1 LHGSAFAR
9 TLFRQHSMSADN
21 DLSLSSAARRHPALT
36 AGAGTALL
44 IALLA
49 AAAGW
54 LLRDQEL
61 GTQLGLIAA
70 SSALIALAAG
80 GAWLVGGAKIRL
92 QDAFETRQRARQN
105 QPVATQA
112 PSLLSGQGQ
121 DVDLLIQGESR
132 RLATIATWAQAALA
146 LPLAALAGAAVV
158 VLHPL
163 PAGNNAGEFAVGVA
177 CIIFGFPLLVL
188 ERRLQAT
195 EPQRFREGRHLAR
208 LLRLGVWTL
217 VAGGAAAVCRAYDL
231 EAAAY
236 VQWAL
241 AGFIG
246 LVAIELALRA
256 IAAPFLP
263 IAKPSEATGLGD
275 ATLTALVLSRGGA
288 TGFGS
293 GLKER
298 FGIDLSQSWAVRFLR
313 RAALPLGAL
322 LLLIGWLLTALT
334 TLSPGE
340 RGVYE
345 RCGAPIAVLQPGLHA
360 HLPWPF
366 GRVLRVEYGQVHEMP
381 LGGTPDSVAEATPAP
396 DAETPASFDRL
407 WDRKHATD
415 ASYLVP
421 GAVASGGSGVGYQLL
436 NADVRVLWR
445 VGMNDQAAQSHAYR
459 VADPAE
465 LVRSQAL
472 RLLQR
477 GFATRPLTSFIGDDR
492 DTLSEHLRR
501 ELQQEL
507 DTLQAGLDV
516 TALVV
521 DAIHPPMDAV
531 PAYHGVQA
539 AEIGA
544 TTDIARAKGQAAG
557 TLNDAQRE
565 AVGRLAQGQANA
577 SVTVSDAR
585 AKTTRDT
592 ADLAAFA
599 LAPDAMRLER
609 WLQTLSRSLSK
620 ANLTIVDHRL
630 ALDGGPTID
639 LRKPGNE

>member
-1 LHGSAFAR
+1 
-9 TLFRQHSMSADN
+9 MSDDN
-21 DLSLSSAARRHPALT
+21 DLSLSSAARRQPALT
-36 AGAGTALL
+36 AGAGAALV
-44 IALLA
+44 ITLLA

-54 LLRDQEL
+54 LLRDREL
-61 GTQLGLIAA
+61 GTLLGLLAA
-70 SSALIALAAG
+70 SGALATLATTC
-80 GAWLVGGAKIRL
+80 AWLVGGARIRL
-92 QDAFETRQRARQN
+92 HEALETRQRARAN
-105 QPVATQA
+105 QPSSQA
-112 PSLLSGQGQ
+112 PTLLSGQGQ
-121 DVDLLIQGESR
+121 DVELLIQGEGR
-132 RLATIATWAQAALA
+132 RLAQLATWGQALIALPLTALA
-146 LPLAALAGAAVV
+146 LAALVL
-158 VLHPL
+158 LHPL
-163 PAGNNAGEFAVGVA
+163 PPGINDGEFALGVA

-188 ERRLQAT
+188 ERRLHSADT
-195 EPQRFREGRHLAR
+195 QRFREGRQLAR

-217 VAGGAAAVCRAYDL
+217 VAGGAAGVCRSLDI

-236 VQWAL
+236 IEWAL
-241 AGFIG
+241 AG
-246 LVAIELALRA
+246 LLALTACELAIRA
-256 IAAPFLP
+256 LAAPFLP
-263 IAKPSEATGLGD
+263 IARPSEAHGLGD
-275 ATLTALVLSRGGA
+275 STLTGLLLSRGGSA
-288 TGFGS
+288 GFGH

-298 FGIDLSQSWAVRFLR
+298 FGIDLAQSWAVRFLR

-322 LLLIGWLLTALT
+322 LLVIGWLLTALT

-345 RCGAPIAVLQPGLHA
+345 RCGAPLAVLQPGLHV

-381 LGGTPDSVAEATPAP
+381 LGGTTDASGNLEIPVVETLAP
-396 DAETPASFDRL
+396 DADTPASFDRL
-407 WDRKHATD
+407 WDRKHISD

-421 GAVASGGSGVGYQLL
+421 GTVASGNGVGYQLL

-445 VGMNDQAAQSHAYR
+445 VAMNDQAAQAHAYNI
-459 VADPAE
+459 ADPAE

-492 DTLSEHLRR
+492 DKLSEHLRQ
-501 ELQQEL
+501 ELQNQL
-507 DTLQAGLDV
+507 DGLHAGLDI

-544 TTDIARAKGQAAG
+544 NTDIARAKGQAAG

-565 AVGRLAQGQANA
+565 AAGRLAQGQAA
-577 SVTVSDAR
+577 AGEAVSGAR
-585 AKTTRDT
+585 ADVTRFDADRIAFET
-592 ADLAAFA
+592 A
-599 LAPDAMRLER
+599 PEAMHLER
-609 WLQTLSRSLSK
+609 WLQALGRSLSK

-630 ALDGGPTID
+630 AVDGGPTID